1 MIRRKIDPIAGEAAL
16 RAGNPSNEQTALAV
30 RFCLEELAT
39 RFPGGMVELRVPPY
53 GATQV
58 LAGSVHRR
66 GTPPNVVEME
76 PQTFLD
82 LCLGKSGFEELKNQ
96 GKIFAS
102 GVAVLDLARLF
113 PLFN

>member
-1 MIRRKIDPIAGEAAL
+1 M
-16 RAGNPSNEQTALAV
+16 
-30 RFCLEELAT
+30 
-39 RFPGGMVELRVPPY
+39 
-53 GATQV
+53 
-58 LAGSVHRR
+58 
-66 GTPPNVVEME
+66 VEME

-102 GVAVLDLARLF
+102 GVAVLDLAELF